1 MRLPTSE
8 HGENEDDCQIV
19 KIEHSKPQEEPA
31 PEDKREP
38 QPQPEEKP

>member
-1 MRLPTSE
+1 MRLPTSV

-19 KIEHSKPQEEPA
+19 KIEDSKPQEEPA
-31 PEDKREP
+31 PEHNGEP